1 MGGYI
6 IFHKYFRGYLSKT
19 NPKTALKNWKKKIE
33 KDLLRSSSTPKRRV
47 SKKEVKKK
55 KSDSIVSNFRRHW
68 VCGMN
73 ETD

>member
-1 MGGYI
+1 VGGYI

-55 KSDSIVSNFRRHW
+55 KK
-68 VCGMN
+68 
-73 ETD
+73 